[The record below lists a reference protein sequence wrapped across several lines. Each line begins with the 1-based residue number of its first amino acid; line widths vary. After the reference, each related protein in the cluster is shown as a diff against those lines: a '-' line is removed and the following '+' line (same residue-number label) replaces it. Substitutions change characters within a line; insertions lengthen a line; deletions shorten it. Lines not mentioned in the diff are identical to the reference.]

1 MMNALLEGYKRM
13 KLKEKLIH
21 WLGGYT
27 YQTHQTVNI
36 VHCPTHMV
44 TLKAESHFSPYERE
58 EAMKEYIKKD
68 LAYKLGEKMLDEN
81 MITFSEKVDAISAMI
96 RIVVSD

>member
-1 MMNALLEGYKRM
+1 M

-36 VHCPTHMV
+36 VHCPTHVV
-44 TLKAESHFSPYERE
+44 TLKVESYLSPYEKG

-81 MITFSEKVDAISAMI
+81 IITFSENTDTISTMV